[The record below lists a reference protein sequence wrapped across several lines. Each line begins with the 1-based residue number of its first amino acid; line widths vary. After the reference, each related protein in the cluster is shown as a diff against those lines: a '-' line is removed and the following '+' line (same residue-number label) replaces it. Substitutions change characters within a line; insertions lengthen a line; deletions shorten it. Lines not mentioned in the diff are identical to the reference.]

1 EEVTKESETAIVR
14 KSKPEVRRIDY
25 SSCQSKSEMECFRD
39 ESCFDAEMGLIP
51 RKEIRMVHLE
61 DDVIGDISHCAFVS
75 ILKDGV
81 YKRIIEVQTP
91 FDTPLQLNF
100 THRKRR
106 LKYNPKSGNVKCEP
120 FCKLLSTSHGLHKF
134 DNGDLHFKTFTL
146 DLATEEKSEAAQA
159 SSAHDGD
166 LDVYDKK
173 KDEGRISMGTI
184 ILYLGIGLIIVIA
197 IAITVVGV
205 V

>member
-1 EEVTKESETAIVR
+1 EEVTKESITTTTA
-14 KSKPEVRRIDY
+14 KAPPEVRRIDY
-25 SSCQSKSEMECFRD
+25 SACQSKSEVECFRD

-100 THRKRR
+100 THYSRR
-106 LKYNPKSGNVKCEP
+106 IKYDPKSKKMDCKP
-120 FCKLLSTSHGLHKF
+120 FCKLLSTSHGLHKI
-134 DNGDLHFKTFTL
+134 DNGGLHFKAFTV
-146 DLATEEKSEAAQA
+146 DITTDESEGAQA

-173 KDEGRISMGTI
+173 RDEGRISMGTI
-184 ILYLGIGLIIVIA
+184 ILYGGIGLIIVIA
-197 IAITVVGV
+197 IAITVIGV